1 MSNQIQV
8 EKRRLVAHLA
18 LLLPANKRRVAGI
31 AILAAAGAYAASQVA
46 KNAKAKSQSK
56 RNSAVAAGARPT
68 TALPKAGKRRP
79 SGQALKELLPLLL
92 KVAGRKVL
100 VIALLAIA
108 RTALSNRLAR
118 LQGYLFRAAF
128 LQRVPLF
135 ARNLVENI
143 ALCAV
148 ASGLEATTRS
158 WVGYLELQW
167 RRMLTT
173 RLHKAYFDDMTYYKL
188 NYVDRRVD
196 SPEQR
201 ICEDIPKLTAG
212 LSELTRELIVAA
224 IDATFYGWQLYKYS
238 GTNKYTAAIFA
249 YVVGAGTFM
258 TVAAPNFG
266 GLFKK
271 QAMLEGSFRHLHSR
285 LKTNAESVAFYGG
298 IAKEGDLLR
307 NKFTEVRLHTA
318 RVLGKQW
325 RFNMVQ
331 DFLLKYL
338 GATVAVGLIIGP
350 FFAGEMRPEATVQG
364 RAQMLSNMRYH
375 TSVII
380 ALFAALGTL
389 GSSSRKF
396 LKLGAY
402 ADRIAEMH
410 AAMKDIAAG
419 TAGKAGIVAK
429 GEILSCEDAIEFE
442 NATVVTPGD
451 ATLVKELNLRVPA
464 GTNLLVTGPNG
475 AGKSSLF
482 RVLGGLW
489 PLTEGRIKKPGGAAA
504 ESGLSHEIFY
514 VPQRPYVTV
523 GTLQDQL
530 LYPLQ
535 VDAEHRIP
543 IEELRTLLRSVD
555 LESLLDRSG
564 GGEQVTNWG
573 EVLSLG
579 EQQRLGMARLFF
591 HKPKFAILDECTS
604 GVTVEM
610 EERFCRMVQD
620 LGCTCVTIS
629 HRPALMAFHD
639 VVLNLDGE
647 GGWSI
652 IEGHRAVAKKGGVA
666 TGATAAVLAT
676 GGDLGDGE
684 ENAEDHSALAEAEED
699 NANGNTSGGGGS
711 NNNSGKKGRKKGRK
725 KVRSAEVQA
734 VLQGMSASNTTT
746 NTATTVAPTTTL
758 ASTTITGPGRTASQ
772 QLTDGNEGYTEIVLS
787 KAPPTCANPLADSWA
802 PHLALQPSKSISQT
816 QRWKSVLRV
825 ILGSNLNE
833 SVFRMSTVAGVVILR
848 TLLQDRIAKLNGRS
862 VDLVLRQD
870 LKGFIR
876 LISVSIL
883 QSAASAVLAPSLRHV
898 ADSLALSWRTRL
910 TRAGAGNYL
919 SRKVFYTVAE
929 LAGMRDIDQR
939 GTRDVERLATDLASL
954 IPTLVKPVVDVT
966 WFSWQLWRLTGPRGM
981 AILYAYTIVGYGA
994 LHAVTPDFAGLLKKE
1009 YQLEGDFRNAHS
1021 RLRTHAESVAFF
1033 GGGAK
1038 EGALVGT
1045 TFENLSGHLRS
1056 LIGLQWRYGTAD
1068 EFFAKQLPHSITW
1081 VLTLL
1086 YSLQQQGNFAST
1098 TFQGDLVYN
1107 IRYLASVVTQ
1117 CFSSFG
1123 ELIALPK
1130 RFAEISGGI
1139 TRVSEMLEVIDK
1151 AKDIEYKTKTAE
1163 NAKAAEKEAQHLVQG
1178 GELEDKIEFNKV
1190 DIITPGGKIL
1200 ARQLTFE
1207 VPRGISV
1214 LVTGPNG
1221 AGKTSLFRM
1230 LGGLWPLPSG
1240 EVHRPGTTSA
1250 GMDTKD
1256 IYYVPQRPYTTIGTL
1271 REQLI
1276 YPLTTAHAR
1285 QRFGNEPN
1293 PPAALDAALDG
1304 LMEIVRLQYLV
1315 EREGGWDS
1323 VREWGET
1330 LSLGEQQRIGM
1341 ARLFFHKPKFGIL
1354 DECTNATSVDVEE
1367 ALYAH
1372 AVKLD
1377 ITLVT
1382 ITQRTA
1388 LVQYHQREL
1397 RLVDG
1402 LGDWELREISKD

>member
-1 MSNQIQV
+1 
-8 EKRRLVAHLA
+8 LV
-18 LLLPANKRRVAGI
+18 
-31 AILAAAGAYAASQVA
+31 
-46 KNAKAKSQSK
+46 
-56 RNSAVAAGARPT
+56 
-68 TALPKAGKRRP
+68 
-79 SGQALKELLPLLL
+79 
-92 KVAGRKVL
+92 
-100 VIALLAIA
+100 
-108 RTALSNRLAR
+108 LS
-118 LQGYLFRAAF
+118 F
-128 LQRVPLF
+128 
-135 ARNLVENI
+135 
-143 ALCAV
+143 
-148 ASGLEATTRS
+148 
-158 WVGYLELQW
+158 
-167 RRMLTT
+167 
-173 RLHKAYFDDMTYYKL
+173 
-188 NYVDRRVD
+188 
-196 SPEQR
+196 
-201 ICEDIPKLTAG
+201 
-212 LSELTRELIVAA
+212 
-224 IDATFYGWQLYKYS
+224 
-238 GTNKYTAAIFA
+238 
-249 YVVGAGTFM
+249 
-258 TVAAPNFG
+258 
-266 GLFKK
+266 
-271 QAMLEGSFRHLHSR
+271 
-285 LKTNAESVAFYGG
+285 
-298 IAKEGDLLR
+298 
-307 NKFTEVRLHTA
+307 
-318 RVLGKQW
+318 
-325 RFNMVQ
+325 
-331 DFLLKYL
+331 
-338 GATVAVGLIIGP
+338 LII
-350 FFAGEMRPEATVQG
+350 A
-364 RAQMLSNMRYH
+364 
-375 TSVII
+375 
-380 ALFAALGTL
+380 
-389 GSSSRKF
+389 
-396 LKLGAY
+396 
-402 ADRIAEMH
+402 
-410 AAMKDIAAG
+410 
-419 TAGKAGIVAK
+419 
-429 GEILSCEDAIEFE
+429 
-442 NATVVTPGD
+442 
-451 ATLVKELNLRVPA
+451 
-464 GTNLLVTGPNG
+464 
-475 AGKSSLF
+475 
-482 RVLGGLW
+482 
-489 PLTEGRIKKPGGAAA
+489 
-504 ESGLSHEIFY
+504 
-514 VPQRPYVTV
+514 VTV

-535 VDAEHRIP
+535 ADAEHRIP
-543 IEELRTLLRSVD
+543 GEELRTLLRSVD

-610 EERFCRMVQD
+610 EERFCRRVQD

-652 IEGHRAVAKKGGVA
+652 IEGHRAVAKKGGAAAGV
-666 TGATAAVLAT
+666 TAAVLAT

-684 ENAEDHSALAEAEED
+684 GEENSEDHSDAAVAEAI
-699 NANGNTSGGGGS
+699 NVNGGSSGGGNGGG
-711 NNNSGKKGRKKGRK
+711 NGKRGKKKARGK

-734 VLQGMSASNTTT
+734 VLRGMSTT
-746 NTATTVAPTTTL
+746 NITTATTEV
-758 ASTTITGPGRTASQ
+758 ASTSTVSSTPTSPARTTSQ

-787 KAPPTCANPLADSWA
+787 KAPLTCANPLADSWA
-802 PHLALQPSKSISQT
+802 PHLALQPSKSISPI
-816 QRWKSVLRV
+816 QRWKSVMRV
-825 ILGSNLNE
+825 IMGSNPKE
-833 SVFRMSTVAGVVILR
+833 SVLRLSTVAGVVILR

-870 LKGFIR
+870 LKGFIK

-883 QSAASAVLAPSLRHV
+883 QSAASAVLAPSLRHI
-898 ADSLALSWRTRL
+898 AESLALDWRTRL
-910 TRAGAGNYL
+910 TRAAAANYL
-919 SRKVFYTVAE
+919 SGKVFYTVAE

-1009 YQLEGDFRNAHS
+1009 YQLEGNFRNAHS

-1045 TFENLSGHLRS
+1045 TFENLAEHLKS

-1151 AKDIEYKTKTAE
+1151 AKDIENKTKIAE
-1163 NAKAAEKEAQHLVQG
+1163 EGKIAEKEAQRLVKG

-1200 ARQLTFE
+1200 ARQLSFE

-1240 EVHRPGTTSA
+1240 EVHRPGTSSA

-1285 QRFGNEPN
+1285 QRFGDYPN

-1304 LMEIVRLQYLV
+1304 LMGIVRLQYLV

-1341 ARLFFHKPKFGIL
+1341 GRLFFHKPKFGIL

-1372 AVKLD
+1372 AVQLD

-1402 LGDWELREISKD
+1402 LGDWEIRKITKD

>member
-1 MSNQIQV
+1 M
-8 EKRRLVAHLA
+8 
-18 LLLPANKRRVAGI
+18 
-31 AILAAAGAYAASQVA
+31 
-46 KNAKAKSQSK
+46 
-56 RNSAVAAGARPT
+56 
-68 TALPKAGKRRP
+68 
-79 SGQALKELLPLLL
+79 
-92 KVAGRKVL
+92 
-100 VIALLAIA
+100 
-108 RTALSNRLAR
+108 
-118 LQGYLFRAAF
+118 
-128 LQRVPLF
+128 
-135 ARNLVENI
+135 
-143 ALCAV
+143 
-148 ASGLEATTRS
+148 
-158 WVGYLELQW
+158 
-167 RRMLTT
+167 
-173 RLHKAYFDDMTYYKL
+173 
-188 NYVDRRVD
+188 
-196 SPEQR
+196 
-201 ICEDIPKLTAG
+201 
-212 LSELTRELIVAA
+212 
-224 IDATFYGWQLYKYS
+224 
-238 GTNKYTAAIFA
+238 
-249 YVVGAGTFM
+249 
-258 TVAAPNFG
+258 
-266 GLFKK
+266 
-271 QAMLEGSFRHLHSR
+271 
-285 LKTNAESVAFYGG
+285 
-298 IAKEGDLLR
+298 
-307 NKFTEVRLHTA
+307 
-318 RVLGKQW
+318 
-325 RFNMVQ
+325 
-331 DFLLKYL
+331 
-338 GATVAVGLIIGP
+338 
-350 FFAGEMRPEATVQG
+350 
-364 RAQMLSNMRYH
+364 
-375 TSVII
+375 
-380 ALFAALGTL
+380 
-389 GSSSRKF
+389 
-396 LKLGAY
+396 
-402 ADRIAEMH
+402 
-410 AAMKDIAAG
+410 
-419 TAGKAGIVAK
+419 
-429 GEILSCEDAIEFE
+429 
-442 NATVVTPGD
+442 
-451 ATLVKELNLRVPA
+451 
-464 GTNLLVTGPNG
+464 
-475 AGKSSLF
+475 
-482 RVLGGLW
+482 
-489 PLTEGRIKKPGGAAA
+489 
-504 ESGLSHEIFY
+504 
-514 VPQRPYVTV
+514 TV

-535 VDAEHRIP
+535 ADAEHRIP
-543 IEELRTLLRSVD
+543 IDELRTLLRSVD

-564 GGEQVTNWG
+564 GGEEVTNWG

-647 GGWSI
+647 GGWSV
-652 IEGHRAVAKKGGVA
+652 IEGHRTIAAKGGVA
-666 TGATAAVLAT
+666 GAVLAT
-676 GGDLGDGE
+676 GGDQLENDGDGDGE
-684 ENAEDHSALAEAEED
+684 GEGE
-699 NANGNTSGGGGS
+699 GGGGS
-711 NNNSGKKGRKKGRK
+711 GHEEENGATEVISNGSGGKKGKKKGGK
-725 KVRSAEVQA
+725 KARSAEVQA
-734 VLQGMSASNTTT
+734 VLQGMSVTTKTTT
-746 NTATTVAPTTTL
+746 
-758 ASTTITGPGRTASQ
+758 STTAAGTTAWKRSHSQ
-772 QLTDGNEGYTEIVLS
+772 QLTDGNEGYTETVVA
-787 KAPPTCANPLADSWA
+787 KAPLTCANPNADSWA
-802 PHLALQPSKSISQT
+802 PHLALQPSKTTSPI

-825 ILGSNLNE
+825 IVGSNPKE
-833 SVFRMSTVAGVVILR
+833 SVISMSTVAGVVILR

-862 VDLVLRQD
+862 VDLVLQQN

-876 LISVSIL
+876 LIGVSIL
-883 QSAASAVLAPSLRHV
+883 QSAASAVLAPSLRHI

-910 TRAGAGNYL
+910 TRAAATNYL
-919 SRKVFYTVAE
+919 SGKVFYTVAE

-939 GTRDVERLATDLASL
+939 GTRDVERLASDLASL

-1009 YQLEGDFRNAHS
+1009 YQLEGNFRNAHS

-1033 GGGAK
+1033 GGGSK
-1038 EGALVGT
+1038 EGALVGA
-1045 TFENLSGHLRS
+1045 TFENLAVHLRS
-1056 LIGLQWRYGTAD
+1056 LIGLQWQYGTAD

-1081 VLTLL
+1081 MLTLL
-1086 YSLQQQGNFAST
+1086 YSLQQKGDFSST
-1098 TFQGDLVYN
+1098 AFQGDLVYN

-1151 AKDIEYKTKTAE
+1151 AKEIEYKALTADRTK
-1163 NAKAAEKEAQHLVQG
+1163 KAAAAAAAEAAAAATESQKS
-1178 GELEDKIEFNKV
+1178 EENDKIEFDKV

-1200 ARQLTFE
+1200 ARQLSFE

-1240 EVHRPGTTSA
+1240 EVHRPGTSTA

-1285 QRFGNEPN
+1285 QRFGDAAN

-1315 EREGGWDS
+1315 EREGGWDA
-1323 VREWGET
+1323 VQEWGET

-1372 AVKLD
+1372 AVKLN

-1402 LGDWELREISKD
+1402 LGDWELEGRLGYFNEHRFENGDLAPKLGEDM

>member
-1 MSNQIQV
+1 M
-8 EKRRLVAHLA
+8 
-18 LLLPANKRRVAGI
+18 
-31 AILAAAGAYAASQVA
+31 
-46 KNAKAKSQSK
+46 
-56 RNSAVAAGARPT
+56 
-68 TALPKAGKRRP
+68 
-79 SGQALKELLPLLL
+79 
-92 KVAGRKVL
+92 
-100 VIALLAIA
+100 
-108 RTALSNRLAR
+108 
-118 LQGYLFRAAF
+118 
-128 LQRVPLF
+128 
-135 ARNLVENI
+135 
-143 ALCAV
+143 
-148 ASGLEATTRS
+148 
-158 WVGYLELQW
+158 
-167 RRMLTT
+167 
-173 RLHKAYFDDMTYYKL
+173 
-188 NYVDRRVD
+188 
-196 SPEQR
+196 
-201 ICEDIPKLTAG
+201 
-212 LSELTRELIVAA
+212 
-224 IDATFYGWQLYKYS
+224 
-238 GTNKYTAAIFA
+238 
-249 YVVGAGTFM
+249 
-258 TVAAPNFG
+258 
-266 GLFKK
+266 
-271 QAMLEGSFRHLHSR
+271 
-285 LKTNAESVAFYGG
+285 
-298 IAKEGDLLR
+298 
-307 NKFTEVRLHTA
+307 
-318 RVLGKQW
+318 
-325 RFNMVQ
+325 
-331 DFLLKYL
+331 
-338 GATVAVGLIIGP
+338 
-350 FFAGEMRPEATVQG
+350 
-364 RAQMLSNMRYH
+364 
-375 TSVII
+375 
-380 ALFAALGTL
+380 
-389 GSSSRKF
+389 
-396 LKLGAY
+396 
-402 ADRIAEMH
+402 
-410 AAMKDIAAG
+410 
-419 TAGKAGIVAK
+419 
-429 GEILSCEDAIEFE
+429 
-442 NATVVTPGD
+442 
-451 ATLVKELNLRVPA
+451 
-464 GTNLLVTGPNG
+464 
-475 AGKSSLF
+475 
-482 RVLGGLW
+482 
-489 PLTEGRIKKPGGAAA
+489 
-504 ESGLSHEIFY
+504 
-514 VPQRPYVTV
+514 TV

-535 VDAEHRIP
+535 ADAEHRIP

-564 GGEQVTNWG
+564 GGERVTNWG

-610 EERFCRMVQD
+610 EERFCRRVQD

-652 IEGHRAVAKKGGVA
+652 IEGHRAVAKKGGA
-666 TGATAAVLAT
+666 AAGATAAVLAT

-684 ENAEDHSALAEAEED
+684 ENAEDHSTLPEAEEV
-699 NANGNTSGGGGS
+699 NANGSTGGGTNTGT
-711 NNNSGKKGRKKGRK
+711 NGKKGRKKGGK

-734 VLQGMSASNTTT
+734 VLQGMSATDTTT
-746 NTATTVAPTTTL
+746 GAPTK
-758 ASTTITGPGRTASQ
+758 RTASQ
-772 QLTDGNEGYTEIVLS
+772 QLIDGNEGYTEIVLS
-787 KAPPTCANPLADSWA
+787 KAPTTCANPLADSWA
-802 PHLALQPSKSISQT
+802 PHVALQPSKSISPI
-816 QRWKSVLRV
+816 QRWVSVLRV
-825 ILGSNLNE
+825 IMGSNPKEAVL
-833 SVFRMSTVAGVVILR
+833 RMSTVAGVVILR

-870 LKGFIR
+870 LKGFIK

-898 ADSLALSWRTRL
+898 AESLALDWRTRL
-910 TRAGAGNYL
+910 TRAAAANYL
-919 SRKVFYTVAE
+919 SGKVFYTVAE

-939 GTRDVERLATDLASL
+939 STRDIERLATDLASL

-1009 YQLEGDFRNAHS
+1009 YQLEGNFRNAHS

-1033 GGGAK
+1033 GGGVK

-1045 TFENLSGHLRS
+1045 TFENLAGHLRS
-1056 LIGLQWRYGTAD
+1056 LIKLQWRYGTAD

-1151 AKDIEYKTKTAE
+1151 AKSIEYTTKTAE
-1163 NAKAAEKEAQHLVQG
+1163 EAKTAQKEAQRLLVPG
-1178 GELEDKIEFNKV
+1178 RGENLEEDKIEFNKV

-1200 ARQLTFE
+1200 ARQLSFE

-1240 EVHRPGTTSA
+1240 EVHRPRTTSA

-1285 QRFGNEPN
+1285 QRFGECPN

-1304 LMEIVRLQYLV
+1304 LMKIVRLQYLV

-1323 VREWGET
+1323 VQEWGET
-1330 LSLGEQQRIGM
+1330 LSLGEQQRVGM
-1341 ARLFFHKPKFGIL
+1341 GRLFFHKPKFGVL

-1402 LGDWELREISKD
+1402 LGDWELRKITKD

>member
-1 MSNQIQV
+1 M
-8 EKRRLVAHLA
+8 
-18 LLLPANKRRVAGI
+18 
-31 AILAAAGAYAASQVA
+31 
-46 KNAKAKSQSK
+46 
-56 RNSAVAAGARPT
+56 
-68 TALPKAGKRRP
+68 
-79 SGQALKELLPLLL
+79 
-92 KVAGRKVL
+92 VL
-100 VIALLAIA
+100 
-108 RTALSNRLAR
+108 
-118 LQGYLFRAAF
+118 
-128 LQRVPLF
+128 
-135 ARNLVENI
+135 
-143 ALCAV
+143 
-148 ASGLEATTRS
+148 
-158 WVGYLELQW
+158 
-167 RRMLTT
+167 
-173 RLHKAYFDDMTYYKL
+173 
-188 NYVDRRVD
+188 
-196 SPEQR
+196 
-201 ICEDIPKLTAG
+201 
-212 LSELTRELIVAA
+212 
-224 IDATFYGWQLYKYS
+224 
-238 GTNKYTAAIFA
+238 
-249 YVVGAGTFM
+249 
-258 TVAAPNFG
+258 
-266 GLFKK
+266 
-271 QAMLEGSFRHLHSR
+271 SF
-285 LKTNAESVAFYGG
+285 
-298 IAKEGDLLR
+298 
-307 NKFTEVRLHTA
+307 
-318 RVLGKQW
+318 
-325 RFNMVQ
+325 
-331 DFLLKYL
+331 
-338 GATVAVGLIIGP
+338 LII
-350 FFAGEMRPEATVQG
+350 A
-364 RAQMLSNMRYH
+364 
-375 TSVII
+375 
-380 ALFAALGTL
+380 
-389 GSSSRKF
+389 
-396 LKLGAY
+396 
-402 ADRIAEMH
+402 
-410 AAMKDIAAG
+410 
-419 TAGKAGIVAK
+419 
-429 GEILSCEDAIEFE
+429 
-442 NATVVTPGD
+442 
-451 ATLVKELNLRVPA
+451 
-464 GTNLLVTGPNG
+464 
-475 AGKSSLF
+475 
-482 RVLGGLW
+482 
-489 PLTEGRIKKPGGAAA
+489 
-504 ESGLSHEIFY
+504 
-514 VPQRPYVTV
+514 VTV

-535 VDAEHRIP
+535 ADAEHRIP
-543 IEELRTLLRSVD
+543 GEELRTLLRSVD

-610 EERFCRMVQD
+610 EERFCRRVQD

-652 IEGHRAVAKKGGVA
+652 IEGHRAVAKKGGAAAGV
-666 TGATAAVLAT
+666 TAAVLAT

-684 ENAEDHSALAEAEED
+684 GEENSEDHSDAAVAEAI
-699 NANGNTSGGGGS
+699 NVNGGSSGGGNGGG
-711 NNNSGKKGRKKGRK
+711 NGKRGKKKARGK

-734 VLQGMSASNTTT
+734 VLRGMSTT
-746 NTATTVAPTTTL
+746 NITTATTEV
-758 ASTTITGPGRTASQ
+758 ASTSTVSSTPTSPARTTSQ

-787 KAPPTCANPLADSWA
+787 KAPLTCANPLADSWA
-802 PHLALQPSKSISQT
+802 PHLALQPSKSISPI
-816 QRWKSVLRV
+816 QRWKSVMRV
-825 ILGSNLNE
+825 IMGSNPKE
-833 SVFRMSTVAGVVILR
+833 SVLRLSTVAGVVILR

-870 LKGFIR
+870 LKGFIK

-883 QSAASAVLAPSLRHV
+883 QSAASAVLAPSLRHI
-898 ADSLALSWRTRL
+898 AESLALDWRTRL
-910 TRAGAGNYL
+910 TRAAAANYL
-919 SRKVFYTVAE
+919 SGKVFYTVAE

-1009 YQLEGDFRNAHS
+1009 YQLEGNFRNAHS

-1045 TFENLSGHLRS
+1045 TFENLAEHLKS

-1151 AKDIEYKTKTAE
+1151 AKDIENKTKIAE
-1163 NAKAAEKEAQHLVQG
+1163 EGKIAEKEAQRLVKG

-1200 ARQLTFE
+1200 ARQLSFE

-1240 EVHRPGTTSA
+1240 EVHRPGTSSA

-1285 QRFGNEPN
+1285 QRFGDYPN

-1304 LMEIVRLQYLV
+1304 LMGIVRLQYLV

-1341 ARLFFHKPKFGIL
+1341 GRLFFHKPKFGIL

-1372 AVKLD
+1372 AVQLD

-1402 LGDWELREISKD
+1402 LGDWEIRKITKD

>member
-1 MSNQIQV
+1 M
-8 EKRRLVAHLA
+8 
-18 LLLPANKRRVAGI
+18 
-31 AILAAAGAYAASQVA
+31 
-46 KNAKAKSQSK
+46 
-56 RNSAVAAGARPT
+56 
-68 TALPKAGKRRP
+68 
-79 SGQALKELLPLLL
+79 
-92 KVAGRKVL
+92 
-100 VIALLAIA
+100 
-108 RTALSNRLAR
+108 
-118 LQGYLFRAAF
+118 
-128 LQRVPLF
+128 
-135 ARNLVENI
+135 
-143 ALCAV
+143 
-148 ASGLEATTRS
+148 
-158 WVGYLELQW
+158 
-167 RRMLTT
+167 
-173 RLHKAYFDDMTYYKL
+173 
-188 NYVDRRVD
+188 
-196 SPEQR
+196 
-201 ICEDIPKLTAG
+201 
-212 LSELTRELIVAA
+212 
-224 IDATFYGWQLYKYS
+224 
-238 GTNKYTAAIFA
+238 
-249 YVVGAGTFM
+249 
-258 TVAAPNFG
+258 
-266 GLFKK
+266 
-271 QAMLEGSFRHLHSR
+271 
-285 LKTNAESVAFYGG
+285 
-298 IAKEGDLLR
+298 
-307 NKFTEVRLHTA
+307 
-318 RVLGKQW
+318 
-325 RFNMVQ
+325 
-331 DFLLKYL
+331 
-338 GATVAVGLIIGP
+338 
-350 FFAGEMRPEATVQG
+350 
-364 RAQMLSNMRYH
+364 
-375 TSVII
+375 
-380 ALFAALGTL
+380 
-389 GSSSRKF
+389 
-396 LKLGAY
+396 
-402 ADRIAEMH
+402 
-410 AAMKDIAAG
+410 
-419 TAGKAGIVAK
+419 
-429 GEILSCEDAIEFE
+429 
-442 NATVVTPGD
+442 
-451 ATLVKELNLRVPA
+451 
-464 GTNLLVTGPNG
+464 
-475 AGKSSLF
+475 
-482 RVLGGLW
+482 
-489 PLTEGRIKKPGGAAA
+489 
-504 ESGLSHEIFY
+504 
-514 VPQRPYVTV
+514 
-523 GTLQDQL
+523 
-530 LYPLQ
+530 
-535 VDAEHRIP
+535 
-543 IEELRTLLRSVD
+543 
-555 LESLLDRSG
+555 DRSG
-564 GGEQVTNWG
+564 GGEEVTNWG

-591 HKPKFAILDECTS
+591 HKPRFAILDECTS

-652 IEGHRAVAKKGGVA
+652 HEGHRALAAKGGPE
-666 TGATAAVLAT
+666 GRATAAVLAT
-676 GGDLGDGE
+676 GGEIDAEDGE
-684 ENAEDHSALAEAEED
+684 EDGAQNCEDQF
-699 NANGNTSGGGGS
+699 TSSSIGAPDSSISTTATGTMMSNGGS
-711 NNNSGKKGRKKGRK
+711 KKGGKKKGKKART
-725 KVRSAEVQA
+725 AEVQA
-734 VLQGMSASNTTT
+734 VLQGMSTSISTHPSQRT
-746 NTATTVAPTTTL
+746 N
-758 ASTTITGPGRTASQ
+758 SQ
-772 QLTDGNEGYTEIVLS
+772 RLTDGNEGYTEIVLS
-787 KAPPTCANPLADSWA
+787 KAPPTCANPNADSWA
-802 PHLALQPSKSISQT
+802 PHLALQPSKTISPT

-825 ILGSNLNE
+825 ILGSNPKE
-833 SVFRMSTVAGVVILR
+833 SAIRMSTVAGVVILR
-848 TLLQDRIAKLNGRS
+848 TLLQDRIATLNGRS

-870 LKGFIR
+870 LRGFIR
-876 LISVSIL
+876 LIGVSIL

-910 TRAGAGNYL
+910 TRAAASNYL
-919 SRKVFYTVAE
+919 SGKVFYTVAE

-939 GTRDVERLATDLASL
+939 GTRDVERLSNDLASL

-1009 YQLEGDFRNAHS
+1009 YQLEGNFRNAHS

-1033 GGGAK
+1033 AGGAK
-1038 EGALVGT
+1038 EGALISS
-1045 TFENLSGHLRS
+1045 TFENLAAHLRS

-1086 YSLQQQGNFAST
+1086 YALQQKGDFGST
-1098 TFQGDLVYN
+1098 SFQGDLVYN

-1139 TRVSEMLEVIDK
+1139 TRVSEMLEVIEK
-1151 AKDIEYKTKTAE
+1151 AKDVESKALTAE
-1163 NAKAAEKEAQHLVQG
+1163 KAKMVEKIAAAKLLNSEQ
-1178 GELEDKIEFNKV
+1178 EDKIEFDKV

-1200 ARQLTFE
+1200 ARQLSFD

-1240 EVHRPGTTSA
+1240 EVHRPGTTTA

-1285 QRFGNEPN
+1285 QRFGDAPN
-1293 PPAALDAALDG
+1293 PPAALDAALDN

-1323 VREWGET
+1323 VQEWGET

-1341 ARLFFHKPKFGIL
+1341 ARLFFHKPIFGIL

-1402 LGDWELREISKD
+1402 LGDWEVREIRKE